1 MSPLNDAVVPID
13 KVTRLVTSMSK
24 GARVV
29 GIERHIP
36 DMPPEPPTD
45 LQNMWKTVTPIKS
58 FLSMEDSIQG
68 RERYARVNAV
78 EMLWGLIPV
87 AYELDGVQIRKVFH
101 VLITVPAPGFNL
113 AHFVRERF
121 FNERN
126 NDKKDSSVKN
136 EVCDLL
142 EQVINHEVD
151 INLLRRGLWGGMAPN
166 PWTVKDPRERTSVQ
180 QILSPFLVMEKMLML
195 MPGLLA
201 R

>member
-1 MSPLNDAVVPID
+1 LFESFDLINLLLTYFDCVREHAI
-13 KVTRLVTSMSK
+13 K
-24 GARVV
+24 
-29 GIERHIP
+29 
-36 DMPPEPPTD
+36 TD
-45 LQNMWKTVTPIKS
+45 
-58 FLSMEDSIQG
+58 
-68 RERYARVNAV
+68 RERYARINAV

-87 AYELDGVQIRKVFH
+87 EYEVDDVLVRKVFH

-113 AHFVRERF
+113 AHFVQERF

-126 NDKKDSSVKN
+126 SDKKDSSVKN

-151 INLLRRGLWGGMAPN
+151 INLLRRGLWGGAALN

-195 MPGLLA
+195 MPGGYCGQQQVSSQAPRQSSLVMSGFPNVSTPEA
-201 R
+201 MQSAVQYYRGQV